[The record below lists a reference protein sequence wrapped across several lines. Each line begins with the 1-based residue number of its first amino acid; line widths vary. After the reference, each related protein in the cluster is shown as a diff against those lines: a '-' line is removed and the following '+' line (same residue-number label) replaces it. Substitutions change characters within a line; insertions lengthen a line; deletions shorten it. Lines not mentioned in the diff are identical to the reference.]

1 MKQQNK
7 AYLFAATA
15 VLMWSTIGSAFKL
28 TLAHIQPVQM
38 MLYATLISVI
48 VLFIIIIFQKKTSVL
63 WMGTRNDL
71 WRSALNSLLNPFLYY
86 IILLYAYDRLQAQEA
101 MVLNYAWP
109 VVLTLLASLML
120 SQKIGWKSLAA
131 ILISFFGIFIIAT
144 AGKPFTFRFSDPYGV
159 GLALTSTIIWALF
172 WIINV
177 KDHRD
182 EVIKLFWNFL
192 FGFIYILILS
202 LVLTVMGVAGGSII
216 LPTAQAAI
224 GIVYIGL
231 FELSLAFFFW
241 LRGLKLSAT
250 AAKVSNLIFI
260 SPVLSLVFIRL
271 TVHEKI
277 HPATV
282 AGLVFILAGILL
294 QRKLK

>member
-1 MKQQNK
+1 MKQQNR
-7 AYLFAATA
+7 AYLYAGTA

-28 TLAHIQPVQM
+28 TLGHIQPVPM
-38 MLYATLISVI
+38 MLYATLISVS

-63 WMGTRNDL
+63 LSGTRRDL

-109 VVLTLLASLML
+109 VVLTLLAVLML
-120 SQKIGWKSLAA
+120 GQHIGWKSLVAV
-131 ILISFFGIFIIAT
+131 LISFFGIFIIAT
-144 AGKPFTFRFSDPYGV
+144 AGKPFTFRFSDPAGV
-159 GLALTSTIIWALF
+159 GLALASTVIWALF

-177 KDHRD
+177 KDQRD

-192 FGFIYILILS
+192 FGFAFLLILS
-202 LVLTVMGVAGGSII
+202 LILTAMKVPGGSFI
-216 LPTAQAAI
+216 LTTAKAAL
-224 GIVYIGL
+224 GIVHIGL

-241 LRGLKLSAT
+241 LRGLKLSST

-277 HPATV
+277 HPATI
-282 AGLVFILAGILL
+282 AGLVFILAGILI
-294 QRKLK
+294 QRNLK

>member
-1 MKQQNK
+1 MKQQNR
-7 AYLFAATA
+7 AYLYAGTA

-28 TLAHIQPVQM
+28 TLGHIQPVPM
-38 MLYATLISVI
+38 MLYATLISVS

-63 WMGTRNDL
+63 LSGTRRDL

-109 VVLTLLASLML
+109 VVLTLLAVLML
-120 SQKIGWKSLAA
+120 GQHIGWKSLVAV
-131 ILISFFGIFIIAT
+131 LISFFGIFIIAT
-144 AGKPFTFRFSDPYGV
+144 AGKPFTFRFSDPAGV
-159 GLALTSTIIWALF
+159 GLALASTVIWALF

-177 KDHRD
+177 KDQRD

-192 FGFIYILILS
+192 FGFAFLLILS
-202 LVLTVMGVAGGSII
+202 LILTAMKVPGGSFI
-216 LPTAQAAI
+216 LPTAKAAL

-241 LRGLKLSAT
+241 LRGLKLSST

-277 HPATV
+277 HPATI
-282 AGLVFILAGILL
+282 AGLVFILAGILI
-294 QRKLK
+294 QRNLK

>member
-1 MKQQNK
+1 
-7 AYLFAATA
+7 
-15 VLMWSTIGSAFKL
+15 MWSTIGSAFKL
-28 TLAHIQPVQM
+28 TLGHIQPVPM
-38 MLYATLISVI
+38 MLYATLISVS

-63 WMGTRNDL
+63 LSGTRRDL

-109 VVLTLLASLML
+109 VVLTLLAVLML
-120 SQKIGWKSLAA
+120 GQHIGWKSLVAV
-131 ILISFFGIFIIAT
+131 LISFFGIFIIAT
-144 AGKPFTFRFSDPYGV
+144 AGKPFTFRFSDPAGV
-159 GLALTSTIIWALF
+159 GLALASTVIWALF

-177 KDHRD
+177 KDQRD

-192 FGFIYILILS
+192 FGFAFLLILS
-202 LVLTVMGVAGGSII
+202 LILTAMKVPGGSFI
-216 LPTAQAAI
+216 LPTAKAAL

-241 LRGLKLSAT
+241 LRGLKLSST

-277 HPATV
+277 HPATI
-282 AGLVFILAGILL
+282 AGLVFILAGILI
-294 QRKLK
+294 QRNLK